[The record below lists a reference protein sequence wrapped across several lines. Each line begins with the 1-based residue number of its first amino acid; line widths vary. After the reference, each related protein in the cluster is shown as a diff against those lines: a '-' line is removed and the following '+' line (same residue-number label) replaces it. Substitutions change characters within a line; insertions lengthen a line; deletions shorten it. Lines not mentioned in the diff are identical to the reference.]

1 MCIYIYIYIYIYIR
15 LPEPLNENSLNE
27 GCCHD

>member
-1 MCIYIYIYIYIYIR
+1 MYTYIYIHTYIR